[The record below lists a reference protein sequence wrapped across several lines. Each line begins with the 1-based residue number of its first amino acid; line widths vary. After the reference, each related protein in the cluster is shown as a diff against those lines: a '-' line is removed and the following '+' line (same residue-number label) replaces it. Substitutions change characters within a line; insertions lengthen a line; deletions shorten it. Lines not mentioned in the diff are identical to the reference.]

1 MMKYQ
6 SISDGEGGDEVE
18 VKRQHVIVGLQ
29 LLEKEMDQRCV
40 SIRCTFHVPE
50 LNVRYFNTMVFD
62 KEHCDGEWGTDRV
75 DMGNMPDVQHCT
87 IRLKMEIVDVFD
99 DGKCVT
105 QIVEESGNIL
115 ASK

>member
-62 KEHCDGEWGTDRV
+62 KEHCDGDWGNDRV
-75 DMGNMPDVQHCT
+75 NWNQIQDVQSCT
-87 IRLKMEIVDVFD
+87 IKLSMEIVDVFN
-99 DGKCVT
+99 DGECLT
-105 QIVEESGNIL
+105 HIVEDTGHLL
-115 ASK
+115 A